1 MNTTIKSAV
10 NAASKK
16 LSSLSAELSSLESR
30 ILLGSILKIEPNML
44 LISSD
49 TKILTEEELAKF
61 NEFINRR
68 LDNEPIAYIIGKKEF
83 FGRDFYV
90 NKNVLIPRNDSE
102 ILIDALVE
110 DYKKNEHAKVL
121 ELGLGSGCLI
131 ITALLEFENFYAE
144 AADISMDA
152 IQVAKKNATKYYL
165 NNRLKI
171 FCKDWNEYASDFES
185 RDLSK
190 NIASLGNLSENL
202 FDIIISNPPYID
214 KYMDK
219 SYKNEELMHEP
230 EIALFAENDGYAKYE
245 ELSKILGKLLRDSG
259 SIYIEIGQNM
269 EKKVEQIFFE
279 QNFYVDN
286 IYKDLSGINR
296 CMKFKK
302 K

>member
-1 MNTTIKSAV
+1 LNTTIKSAV

-230 EIALFAENDGYAKYE
+230 EIALFVENDGYAKYE